1 MDSPHHRAKRGVGRM
16 ETGIRASNTYGY
28 SLSKRANRAFGDYP
42 PPQTLSHGTPSPS
55 PSRREHPH

>member
-28 SLSKRANRAFGDYP
+28 SLSKRANRAFGVSLWSAGCAYFDLVQMFWY
-42 PPQTLSHGTPSPS
+42 T
-55 PSRREHPH
+55 R